1 MIELKGIELSY
12 DRPILKSINFKISKA
27 EIVGVVGKSGAGKS
41 TLLKII
47 AGISSADEGTLTIDS
62 KILPKASTLLIPGFK
77 DIAIVNQDFKLDIY
91 HTVEEN
97 IREAVLSLPI
107 LERDKR
113 VRNLLRLFEL
123 QKIAAL
129 KANLISGGEQ
139 QRLAIARAVAKR
151 PRLLVLDEPFGHL
164 DSVLRQKLSH
174 YLLQIRTLEETA
186 ILIVSHDG
194 QDVLGLC
201 DSVCFLQNGKL
212 TKKKKVEQVYYDCS
226 NINLARLLGP
236 VNSITLNGDKINFRP
251 DEYEITKDGLI
262 DLFFQN
268 AVFAGGFYLNYFKN
282 SNNETI
288 ILYGLTKL
296 NEIKSI
302 GIKRAKY

>member
-47 AGISSADEGTLTIDS
+47 AGICSADEGTVTIDS

>member
-1 MIELKGIELSY
+1 MLQLKGIELSFN
-12 DRPILKSINFKISKA
+12 RPILKTINFEIAKG
-27 EIVGVVGKSGAGKS
+27 EIVGIVGKSGAGKS
-41 TLLKII
+41 SLLKII
-47 AGISSADEGTLTIDS
+47 AGIIAPDKGTLTLDA
-62 KILPKASTLLIPGFK
+62 KKLPNASTLLIPGFK

>member
-107 LERDKR
+107 IERDKR